1 MSNVFHYGCRTSW
14 FIFSD
19 RLQNSLSLLNSIYT
33 LMKYSGTPT
42 PLSSYYHIYFS
53 GSNISTGCL
62 QKASNILPL
71 LHHICSDPCRISFIC
86 KSFLY
91 MVWVPCFARYQK
103 NYVPTCLHWS
113 QNFTLFYYNKDNS
126 CALSKFLTGYC
137 IYVLSCHRLNIS
149 LIAWKT
155 IGWFYISFWREISWF
170 LKTSR

>member
-71 LHHICSDPCRISFIC
+71 LHHICSDPCRFSFIC

-103 NYVPTCLHWS
+103 IMLPHAYTDPKTLHC
-113 QNFTLFYYNKDNS
+113 FTIIRIIPAHFPNS
-126 CALSKFLTGYC
+126 WPD
-137 IYVLSCHRLNIS
+137 
-149 LIAWKT
+149 IAYMFSPV
-155 IGWFYISFWREISWF
+155 ID
-170 LKTSR
+170 